1 MPGRLARPAGR
12 GTRVPFQANGKA
24 RLAGALLVAACACF
38 LLGPF
43 AVLFLCEG
51 RFAAVG
57 EVFGSASKDLPR
69 LSGLFF
75 ATCRITFFT
84 ALLASLLGITVAVA
98 MHRSRGWRKR
108 VLAVLTPIPL
118 LLPVEI
124 IAIAWTHLLGKRGI
138 AMALWKQFTGE
149 PQLPFSIYGE
159 AGSVCVLALCWF
171 PLVTMTTLV
180 GLRAMGPRDD
190 AARLY
195 AGPWRR
201 FWKFDVPLL
210 LPFVS
215 AGMACVAWLSLGD
228 FDVPSVFLRN
238 AYPIEIYAS
247 FQSTPEVSRALAL
260 ALPLLALSAAVL
272 LLRQLCV
279 HREGHATV
287 TDQWAPAERSGA
299 ERIGAGLW
307 MAVIAILLLAVGFPA
322 FSLLHQAGGLD
333 TYRAAMGTAG
343 GINGEIFNTFR
354 TASVAALLIV
364 ALGLPYARTLL
375 RAAGWKRSALALLA
389 LVPLGLPGT
398 LHGLAWIKTLD
409 HLPLAW
415 GRLIQSSPYIVSVA
429 QAARFFPFGVFLLA
443 AALGSLHPDLN
454 HAARA
459 SGAGPLRGWLRV
471 TMPLVYP
478 GIVAAF
484 AISYAFA
491 ASELACSILINP
503 VGWST
508 LPVRMSSLLH
518 FGKDELLAALC
529 VIHVFVALVPYL
541 VATIFL
547 EKVLEVRLG

>member
-1 MPGRLARPAGR
+1 MNANTAGR
-12 GTRVPFQANGKA
+12 R
-24 RLAGALLVAACACF
+24 AGALFAAACAVF

-43 AVLFLCEG
+43 AVLFFAEG
-51 RFAAVG
+51 RAADIAD
-57 EVFGSASKDLPR
+57 VFGPGSKDLPR
-69 LSGLFF
+69 LTGLFF

-84 ALLASLLGITVAVA
+84 ALLASVLGVTVAVTV
-98 MHRSRGWRKR
+98 HRARGWRRR
-108 VLAVLTPIPL
+108 VLAALTPIPL

-124 IAIAWTHLLGKRGI
+124 IAIAWTHVLGKRGL
-138 AMALWKQFTGE
+138 AMAVWKQFTGE
-149 PQLPFSIYGE
+149 PQLPFTIYGE
-159 AGSVCVLALCWF
+159 AGSVFVLALCWF

-180 GLRAMGPRDD
+180 GLRALGPRDD

-201 FWKFDVPLL
+201 FWAFDLPLL

-215 AGMACVAWLSLGD
+215 AGTACVAWLALGD

-247 FQSTPEVSRALAL
+247 FQSTPQVGRALAL

-272 LLRQLCV
+272 ILRQVCV
-279 HREGHATV
+279 RRDAHATV
-287 TDQWAPAERSGA
+287 AGPWDPAQATSSG
-299 ERIGAGLW
+299 RIGAGLG
-307 MAVIAILLLAVGFPA
+307 AAASAILLLAVGFPA
-322 FSLLHQAGGLD
+322 FSLLHQAGGPA
-333 TYRAAMGTAG
+333 TYRAAMATAG
-343 GINGEIFNTFR
+343 GIDGEIFNTFR

-364 ALGLPYARTLL
+364 VLGLPYARTLL
-375 RAAGWKRSALALLA
+375 RASGWKRSALALLA
-389 LVPLGLPGT
+389 LVPLALPGT

-415 GRLIQSSPYIVSVA
+415 GRLIQGSPYIVSVA

-443 AALGSLHPDLN
+443 AALGSVHPDLT

-459 SGAGPLRGWLRV
+459 SGASPLRAWLRV
-471 TMPLVYP
+471 TLPLVYP

-484 AISYAFA
+484 AIAYAFA
-491 ASELACSILINP
+491 ASELACSILLNP

-518 FGKDELLAALC
+518 FGKDELLASLC

-547 EKVLEVRLG
+547 EKMLEVRLG